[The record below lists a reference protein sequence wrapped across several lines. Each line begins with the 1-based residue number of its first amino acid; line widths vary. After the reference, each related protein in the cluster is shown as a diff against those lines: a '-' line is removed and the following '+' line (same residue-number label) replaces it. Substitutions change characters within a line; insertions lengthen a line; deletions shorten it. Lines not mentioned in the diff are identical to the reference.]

1 MFGVSSDPKADIA
14 ADLANLRRDVSRLA
28 DTLAQSL
35 RDQTG
40 SELRS
45 TLGSFRNA
53 LGSRVSDFGE
63 TGSRLAG
70 EARERVSDAN
80 ARLESRIGESPLASV
95 MVAAG
100 IGFVLGL
107 MSRGR
112 P

>member
-14 ADLANLRRDVSRLA
+14 TDLANLRRDVTRLA
-28 DTLAQSL
+28 DSLSQSL
-35 RDQTG
+35 RDQSG

-45 TLGSFRNA
+45 TLDSLRTS

-63 TGSRLAG
+63 TGTRLAG
-70 EARERVSDAN
+70 AARDRMYDAN
-80 ARLESRIGESPLASV
+80 ARLESRIEERPLASV

-112 P
+112 S